1 MADERNVTRDTRK
14 SIASEYIS
22 KPEVAG
28 LDQTIVHARM
38 FNVGKYK
45 ITYLKNAVPNS
56 LDQVWRANIALNNK
70 TIATSCGDQVL
81 RAESHWENKFYIYGE
96 CVSGIKLPAIAPNIR
111 VQIPLNDMTWVS
123 AVTEHKTALSY
134 AICEAY
140 LYAGAT

>member
-22 KPEVAG
+22 KPDLAG

-56 LDQVWRANIALNNK
+56 LDQVWRANITLNK
-70 TIATSCGDQVL
+70 RLSRHYAVIKSCARNLIGKIN
-81 RAESHWENKFYIYGE
+81 SIYT
-96 CVSGIKLPAIAPNIR
+96 AN
-111 VQIPLNDMTWVS
+111 VS
-123 AVTEHKTALSY
+123 AE
-134 AICEAY
+134 
-140 LYAGAT
+140 